1 MADID
6 FFRTDDESFTVSL
19 GDNPQ
24 KISGNRSL
32 VNRFEIIFLTTSRRF
47 LWGGSVVIDDFAGDA
62 DKYINR
68 PQSLNDLQG
77 IATSVATAIDKT
89 VQSLK
94 SDQPDTL
101 PNTEKLDRAELSSID
116 IVEGIVYATI
126 RVFPVEVEF
135 YDALVFNFPIRSV

>member
-1 MADID
+1 MADLD
-6 FFRTDDESFTVSL
+6 FFRTNDESFTVSL

-32 VNRFEIIFLTTSRRF
+32 VNRFEIVFLTTSRRF
-47 LWGGSVVIDDFAGDA
+47 LWGGQVVIDEFSGDA

-94 SDQPDTL
+94 SDQPDIL
-101 PNTEKLDRAELSSID
+101 PNTEKLDRAELASID
-116 IVEGIVYATI
+116 IVESVVYATI

-135 YDALVFNFPIRSV
+135 YDDLVFNFPIRSV